1 MQRPLSRRWLYILIT
16 ALFLTVSGMANAA
29 DTLPRS
35 GLLFPENA
43 MKLIRTQ
50 GKKLAIIDVRTP
62 VEFEKG
68 HIPGATL
75 IPVQVLEQNLDK
87 IPDGPVLL
95 VCRTGHRAGNAWDII
110 RKARPQQDT
119 LWYLKGTPVYH
130 PDGTYEFI

>member
-50 GKKLAIIDVRTP
+50 
-62 VEFEKG
+62 G